1 MEKKLDLR
9 IQKTHIALTDAF
21 LSLLNQ
27 KRFDNIT
34 VAEICDSAMVR
45 RATFYKHFGDK
56 YEFFTYTIRKIKED
70 FRKKNCDNIQTQ
82 MPADPY
88 VQILRN
94 IMDFLDESGLRV
106 RSVMESDAYPILMEI
121 LSEEIYRDVM
131 ECFRED
137 ERNGKVFPMSLE
149 LMAQAYTGT
158 IFYVAKWW
166 ILHKDQMPKEEVV
179 TQLTALM
186 QKSYQFEFEK

>member
-1 MEKKLDLR
+1 
-9 IQKTHIALTDAF
+9 
-21 LSLLNQ
+21 
-27 KRFDNIT
+27 
-34 VAEICDSAMVR
+34 
-45 RATFYKHFGDK
+45 
-56 YEFFTYTIRKIKED
+56 
-70 FRKKNCDNIQTQ
+70 
-82 MPADPY
+82 
-88 VQILRN
+88 
-94 IMDFLDESGLRV
+94 
-106 RSVMESDAYPILMEI
+106 MEI

-179 TQLTALM
+179 TQLSTLM
-186 QKSYQFEFEK
+186 QKIHQV

>member
-1 MEKKLDLR
+1 MEKKVDLR
-9 IQKTHIALTDAF
+9 IQKTYMALTDAF
-21 LSLLNQ
+21 LSLLNK
-27 KRFDNIT
+27 KRFDNLT
-34 VAEICDSAMVR
+34 VGEICDSAMVR

-56 YEFFTYTIRKIKED
+56 YEFFTYTIRKIKEE
-70 FRKKNCDNIQTQ
+70 FRKKNGDGSQAQI
-82 MPADPY
+82 PADPY

-106 RSVMESDAYPILMEI
+106 RSVMESDASPILMEI

-137 ERNGKVFPMSLE
+137 ERNGKMFSMSLE

-166 ILHKDQMPKEEVV
+166 ILHKDQMPKGEVV
-179 TQLTALM
+179 EQVGAVLR
-186 QKSYQFEFEK
+186 KSCQH

>member
-9 IQKTHIALTDAF
+9 IQKTYMALTDAF
-21 LSLLNQ
+21 LGLLCE
-27 KRFDNIT
+27 KSFDSIT
-34 VAEICDSAMVR
+34 VGEICDCAMVR

-56 YEFFTYTIRKIKED
+56 YEFFTYTIRQVKEN
-70 FRKKNCDNIQTQ
+70 FRKKNANNILNQ

-94 IMDFLDESGLRV
+94 ILDFLDECGLRV

-121 LSEEIYRDVM
+121 LSEEIYQDVM
-131 ECFRED
+131 ERFRED

-166 ILHKDQMPKEEVV
+166 ILHKDQMSKEEVV
-179 TQLTALM
+179 TQLSTLM
-186 QKSYQFEFEK
+186 QKIHQI

>member
-1 MEKKLDLR
+1 MEKKVDLR
-9 IQKTHIALTDAF
+9 IQKTHMALTDAF
-21 LSLLNQ
+21 LSLLNK

-34 VAEICDSAMVR
+34 VGEICDSAMVR

-56 YEFFTYTIRKIKED
+56 YEFFTYTIRKIKEE
-70 FRKKNCDNIQTQ
+70 FRKKNDDGSQAKI
-82 MPADPY
+82 PADPY

-106 RSVMESDAYPILMEI
+106 RSVMESDASPILMEI

-179 TQLTALM
+179 EQLGAVLR
-186 QKSYQFEFEK
+186 KSCQH

>member
-1 MEKKLDLR
+1 
-9 IQKTHIALTDAF
+9 
-21 LSLLNQ
+21 
-27 KRFDNIT
+27 
-34 VAEICDSAMVR
+34 MVR

-56 YEFFTYTIRKIKED
+56 YEFFTYTIRKTKEE
-70 FRKKNCDNIQTQ
+70 FRKKNGDSSQAQI
-82 MPADPY
+82 PADPY

-179 TQLTALM
+179 EQLGAVLR
-186 QKSYQFEFEK
+186 KSCQH

>member
-1 MEKKLDLR
+1 MEKKVDLR
-9 IQKTHIALTDAF
+9 IQKTYMALTDAF
-21 LSLLNQ
+21 LSLLNK

-34 VAEICDSAMVR
+34 VGEICDSAMVR

-56 YEFFTYTIRKIKED
+56 YEFFTYTIRKIKEE
-70 FRKKNCDNIQTQ
+70 FRKKNGDGSQAQI
-82 MPADPY
+82 PADPY

-106 RSVMESDAYPILMEI
+106 RSVMESDASPILMEI

-179 TQLTALM
+179 EQVGAVLR
-186 QKSYQFEFEK
+186 KSCQH